1 MYRQEL
7 EIGDAP
13 GPAHSMRVDI
23 ATSGSSQLYD
33 ASKTE
38 HQRSILQQYIAE
50 SVNEG
55 LTEGETAPIRQENDT
70 NSTAGLKTDTKRI
83 LPEQDAR
90 RLDATFARSDSL
102 PSGHSDFRVPTPQ
115 LHLSEVWEKGISL
128 PSTSLSSSYKRAHSC
143 HHSETQR
150 QNSKV
155 HPHMYPSFAVS
166 PTPSPMDYT
175 APPTSDPAFST
186 SVSTLSLK
194 SVMGQHSA
202 ESAVDGYN
210 NMPVAYNA
218 WTPAQPSAPA
228 MKHTALTS
236 SRLMTK

>member
-1 MYRQEL
+1 
-7 EIGDAP
+7 
-13 GPAHSMRVDI
+13 MRVDI
-23 ATSGSSQLYD
+23 ATLGSSQLYD

-50 SVNEG
+50 SANEG
-55 LTEGETAPIRQENDT
+55 LTEGEAAPIRHGNYT
-70 NSTAGLKTDTKRI
+70 NSTPGLKTDTRHN
-83 LPEQDAR
+83 LSEQAVHQ
-90 RLDATFARSDSL
+90 LDGTFARSGSL
-102 PSGHSDFRVPTPQ
+102 PSGHCGFRVPTPQ
-115 LHLSEVWEKGISL
+115 LHLSEVWEKGSSL
-128 PSTSLSSSYKRAHSC
+128 PSTTLSSSHKKTHSC

-175 APPTSDPAFST
+175 APPTGAPTPDPAFST

-194 SVMGQHSA
+194 SVMGHSVSSQQSA
-202 ESAVDGYN
+202 ESAADGYGY
-210 NMPVAYNA
+210 MPVAYNA
-218 WTPAQPSAPA
+218 WTPAQPGAPTT
-228 MKHTALTS
+228 KHIALTS